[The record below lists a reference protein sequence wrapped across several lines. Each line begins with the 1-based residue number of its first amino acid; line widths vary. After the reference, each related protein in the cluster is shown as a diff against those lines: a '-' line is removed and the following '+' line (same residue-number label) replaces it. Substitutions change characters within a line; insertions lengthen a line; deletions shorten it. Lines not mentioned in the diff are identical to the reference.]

1 VHRFLVKELE
11 RNNYILPHHRA
22 AFYCRQLNLKF
33 QEIGYYRDVHMW
45 LPHEQWGIM
54 FMPACKNCKC
64 GTDVRQFFM
73 AKLDHRVLLLDDA
86 AIFL

>member
-1 VHRFLVKELE
+1 
-11 RNNYILPHHRA
+11 
-22 AFYCRQLNLKF
+22 
-33 QEIGYYRDVHMW
+33 MW